1 MGLGIGFATKSENK
15 EETLFMV
22 LVGILSFIIGFGM
35 CVIMAGVIDS
45 AVKTVFVCFGDA
57 PEALRQTH
65 HDAFEVLYPAWVER
79 YPEVSL

>member
-1 MGLGIGFATKSENK
+1 
-15 EETLFMV
+15 MV
-22 LVGILSFIIGFGM
+22 LVGIFSFIIGFGM

-65 HDAFEVLYPAWVER
+65 HDAFKVLYPAWVER
-79 YPEVSL
+79 YPEVSFELILLLNNYHLANLISMIR